1 MYSEFDR
8 ANCSV
13 RSIKVFPIFRL
24 FHDNR
29 ITIILARNN
38 INIWCQIDHK
48 PGEMDGFVSYAQI
61 WDGSRKKQFLEF
73 ESEFNFS
80 WRSFQAIKR
89 SIFPR
94 GNKYVAVTPET

>member
-1 MYSEFDR
+1 MLYSEFDC
-8 ANCSV
+8 ANFSV
-13 RSIKVFPIFRL
+13 RSTKVFPIFTL

-29 ITIILARNN
+29 ITMILARNN

-48 PGEMDGFVSYAQI
+48 LGEMDGFVCYAQI
-61 WDGSRKKQFLEF
+61 WDGSRNKKSLSF

-80 WRSFQAIKR
+80 WGSFQGNKR

-94 GNKYVAVTPET
+94 GNKYVAVIK